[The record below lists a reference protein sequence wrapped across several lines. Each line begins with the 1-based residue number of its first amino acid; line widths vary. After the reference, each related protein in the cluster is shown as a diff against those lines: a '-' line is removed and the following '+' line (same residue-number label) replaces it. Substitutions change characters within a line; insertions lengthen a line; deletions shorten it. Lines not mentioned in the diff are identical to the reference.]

1 MERDRWSRSRSQR
14 TEPDRWSRSQSWSR
28 GLWRVRL
35 TMLVTAVQVAAGKAK
50 VAVTMVVAIQLT
62 FCGCVRDKLASQTEQ
77 RSRGVLVLKTLES
90 NSTLF
95 VYYQAERVCGSAT
108 SAQG

>member
-1 MERDRWSRSRSQR
+1 
-14 TEPDRWSRSQSWSR
+14 
-28 GLWRVRL
+28 
-35 TMLVTAVQVAAGKAK
+35 MLVTAVQVAAGKAK
-50 VAVTMVVAIQLT
+50 VAVAMVVAIQLT

-77 RSRGVLVLKTLES
+77 RSRGGLVLES